1 MEETSVYNDSFIKD
15 QFKIDYP
22 YYGLFGTALVTP
34 VYEEGEITFRCRL
47 LNGTTIFLKK
57 LFQSKWIDA
66 ALNDETSLSKVMGLS
81 IDDFLKIKKGA

>member
-47 LNGTTIFLKK
+47 LNGTTIFLKS
-57 LFQSKWIDA
+57 FFSQ
-66 ALNDETSLSKVMGLS
+66 NG
-81 IDDFLKIKKGA
+81 